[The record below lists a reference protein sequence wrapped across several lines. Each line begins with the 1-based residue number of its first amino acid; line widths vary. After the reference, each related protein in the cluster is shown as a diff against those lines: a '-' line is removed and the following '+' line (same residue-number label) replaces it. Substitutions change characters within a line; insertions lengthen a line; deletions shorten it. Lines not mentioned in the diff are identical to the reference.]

1 MRAVFFV
8 VFAVLL
14 AACSSVPKVS
24 VDLPGREA
32 MRDFALEARF
42 ALKVERAGEA
52 VQNGSGRLSWTHHN
66 GTDSVFLAN
75 PLGGGLAEIDI
86 SPAGSRLRS
95 SNGEVRQHASAD
107 VLVQR
112 VTGYVLPVSR
122 LAQWLLGRAGPAG
135 EVRRDAFGRPL
146 TLLEAGWQVEY
157 EYPDNSPTALPHLLR
172 VNQAS
177 EVMLT
182 LRIEEWRDAP

>member
-8 VFAVLL
+8 AFAVFL

-32 MRDFALEARF
+32 MRDFSLEARF
-42 ALKVERAGEA
+42 ALKLERAGEA
-52 VQNGSGRLSWTHHN
+52 AQNGSGRLGWTHQN
-66 GTDSVFLAN
+66 GMDRVFLAN

-86 SPAGSRLRS
+86 TPAVSRLRS

-107 VLVQR
+107 VLVQQM
-112 VTGYVLPVSR
+112 TGYVLPVSR
-122 LAQWLLGRAGPAG
+122 LAQWLLGRAGPEG
-135 EVRRDAFGRPL
+135 EVRRDALGRPL
-146 TLLEAGWQVEY
+146 SLLEAGWQVEY
-157 EYPDNSPTALPHLLR
+157 EYPDNRPTALPRLLR

>member
-1 MRAVFFV
+1 MRSVLLV
-8 VFAVLL
+8 VFTALL
-14 AACSSVPKVS
+14 AACASVSQVS
-24 VDLPGREA
+24 TNLPEREA
-32 MRDFALEARF
+32 MRDFSLEARF
-42 ALKVERAGEA
+42 SLKVERMGEA
-52 VQNGSGRLSWTHHN
+52 AQNGSGRLSWKHQN
-66 GTDSVFLAN
+66 GTDNVFLAN

-86 SPAGSRLRS
+86 SPGGSRLRS

-107 VLVQR
+107 VLLQQ

-122 LAQWLLGRAGPAG
+122 LAQWLLGRAGTAG
-135 EVRRDAFGRPL
+135 EVRRDAFGRPQA
-146 TLLEAGWQVEY
+146 LLEAGWQVEY
-157 EYPDNSPTALPHLLR
+157 EYPDNNPTALPHLLR